1 MNEVPITRS
10 VLNVNLQHKGK
21 AKNNIKNAFHS
32 NELSFIEQRQKNQ
45 KHSKKH
51 KNTTEDISGEENFS
65 SPWRLISSVL
75 GVMCI
80 LMAVAIAA
88 TVFSTNLSSERQ
100 CPMIQQKGPHHPCPE
115 NWVWFRCSCYYFSKE
130 TLTWRESQQACLSLN
145 SSLIRISREE
155 MEFFSFKNFF
165 WVGVYYNK
173 TSRQWLWENH
183 SVLPSEMFYGLE
195 TNTQGN
201 CVTYQSKETCYAE
214 KCTTK
219 QQYICKKYNI

>member
-32 NELSFIEQRQKNQ
+32 NELSFIEQRQKYQ

-88 TVFSTNLSSERQ
+88 TVFSTNCE
-100 CPMIQQKGPHHPCPE
+100 CPYC
-115 NWVWFRCSCYYFSKE
+115 FS
-130 TLTWRESQQACLSLN
+130 L
-145 SSLIRISREE
+145 
-155 MEFFSFKNFF
+155 FSF
-165 WVGVYYNK
+165 GA
-173 TSRQWLWENH
+173 
-183 SVLPSEMFYGLE
+183 GL
-195 TNTQGN
+195 
-201 CVTYQSKETCYAE
+201 
-214 KCTTK
+214 
-219 QQYICKKYNI
+219 QQLIKISL